1 MNKKRVMRIL
11 GAGIIIV
18 VICGVSFFFLRGK
31 DTTPVEEPV
40 KQESIFMDEN
50 TVTDPAD
57 VEVERHWEEVIS
69 EQDLWLK
76 TINDTY
82 LHAEPFDDAD
92 TLIKVSINTDI
103 DELACCFIGGE
114 SMGWSKVVHNG
125 VTGYVNMKDAEY
137 IVEDEEPAE
146 VKALVDEANG
156 VSDSIIDVTP
166 EATPTPEA
174 ETTEEAQPTSTPES
188 VEEEA
193 QPTPSPEVAEPTP
206 SADPTPTATPNPN
219 VTTTTTADK
228 QKEAHEE
235 ALRRLAE
242 LGGSQNIPEGN
253 GTNDYGY
260 HGDGTHFGNAE

>member
-1 MNKKRVMRIL
+1 MQKRNVMRIL

-18 VICGVSFFFLRGK
+18 VIMGVAFFFIRGK
-31 DTTPVEEPV
+31 QTEPVVEEQV
-40 KQESIFMDEN
+40 KQESIFIDEN
-50 TVTDPAD
+50 TKTDPAD
-57 VEVERHWEEVIS
+57 VEIARTWEEVIS

-92 TLIKVSINTDI
+92 TLIKVSINTGI

-166 EATPTPEA
+166 KATPTPEA
-174 ETTEEAQPTSTPES
+174 ETTEEAQPTSTPEA
-188 VEEEA
+188 VDEEA
-193 QPTPSPEVAEPTP
+193 QPTTSPEVSPSPE
-206 SADPTPTATPNPN
+206 ADPTPTATPNPN

-242 LGGSQNIPEGN
+242 LGGNQDIPNDPNLTYGGNGGN
-253 GTNDYGY
+253 GTKYG
-260 HGDGTHFGNAE
+260 DLQ